1 MPKENRAPI
10 KVGQLP
16 KTQSIILVILR
27 LVIGWH
33 FLFEG
38 ISKLM
43 TPHWTSE
50 GFLSV
55 SKWIFSGFFNWIAST
70 PAALKTVDFLNIWG
84 LIFIGLALVLG
95 LFVRPACLGGI
106 LLLLLYYLAN
116 PPFIGMDFGVIT
128 EGSYL
133 LVDKNLIEMIA
144 LFVLF
149 LFSPDIPFGLD
160 GLKKSLWSKKRK
172 RTEKEIKVEDKKGT
186 PPPRIGWDR
195 RQVLQSLIG
204 LPVLGGFV
212 LSVLKKKKWESFEE
226 QYLDDVDTV
235 TSATVRSFDFSS
247 LKELK
252 GPVPKGAIGGI
263 NFSRLILG
271 GNLIAGWA
279 HARDLIYVSKLIK
292 AYHHDEK
299 VFETLWLAE
308 KCGVDTILSGPSMSR
323 LINDYKRRNIGKI
336 KFISDCGGK
345 SILDSIRLSIDQG
358 AAACYIQGHKGDFF
372 VKQGMFDLIAKALD
386 LIRENGLPA
395 GIGGHFLETIK
406 GCVDQGIKPDFWMK
420 TYHHKNYWSASSVEE
435 HDNVF
440 CRKPD
445 ETREY
450 MKTLEE
456 PWIAYKVLAAGAIS
470 PEDGFKFA
478 FEGGADFLCVG
489 MYDFQVVEN
498 VNTTAQIL
506 GSDLKRERPWRA

>member
-1 MPKENRAPI
+1 M
-10 KVGQLP
+10 
-16 KTQSIILVILR
+16 IL
-27 LVIGWH
+27 
-33 FLFEG
+33 
-38 ISKLM
+38 
-43 TPHWTSE
+43 
-50 GFLSV
+50 
-55 SKWIFSGFFNWIAST
+55 
-70 PAALKTVDFLNIWG
+70 
-84 LIFIGLALVLG
+84 IGLALLLG
-95 LFVRPACLGGI
+95 LFVRPASLAGI
-106 LLLLLYYLAN
+106 FLLLLYYLAN
-116 PPFIGMDFGVIT
+116 PPFLGMDFGVIT

-144 LFVLF
+144 LFVL
-149 LFSPDIPFGLD
+149 LVFSSNIPFGLD
-160 GLKKSLWSKKRK
+160 GLRKSLWDRKKE
-172 RTEKEIKVEDKKGT
+172 RTGKDLSVEHEKST
-186 PPPRIGWDR
+186 PPPRVGWDR

-212 LSVLKKKKWESFEE
+212 LAVLKKKKWESFEE
-226 QYLDDVDTV
+226 KYLDSVDTV
-235 TSATVRSFDFSS
+235 TSATVRTFNFSS
-247 LKELK
+247 LIELEASSPT
-252 GPVPKGAIGGI
+252 GRIGGVD
-263 NFSRLILG
+263 FSRIILG

-292 AYHHDEK
+292 AYHHDDK

-308 KCGVDTILSGPSMSR
+308 KCGINAVLSSPSLSR
-323 LINDYKRRNIGKI
+323 LINDYRRRNIGKI
-336 KFISDCGGK
+336 KFISDCAGK

-358 AAACYIQGHKGDFF
+358 ASACYIQGHKGDFF
-372 VKQGMFDLIAKALD
+372 VKQGMFDLIAEALD
-386 LIRENGLPA
+386 LIRKNGLPA

-440 CRKPD
+440 CRKPE

-489 MYDFQVVEN
+489 MYDFQIVED
-498 VNTTAQIL
+498 VNTTTRLLA
-506 GSDLKRERPWRA
+506 GDLERERPWCS